1 MDHEKDFLLI
11 IDGSSLLSTQFY
23 GNLPRGVLFA
33 KTVEEKEKYFHKIMQ
48 NSKGVY
54 TNAVYGFFRTLLRIM
69 KEQKP
74 SHLVVTWDISRNTFR
89 RKLYPE
95 YKAQRSE
102 TMLPLKEQF
111 ELLYEVLEKPLL
123 NETTFQEAKRILKEK
138 FERLLDTPSS
148 YASKS
153 PVVSLEVKYFNRD
166 LISS

>member
-1 MDHEKDFLLI
+1 MDYEKDFLLI

-23 GNLPRGVLFA
+23 GNLPREILFA

-102 TMLPLKEQF
+102 TMLPLK
-111 ELLYEVLEKPLL
+111 
-123 NETTFQEAKRILKEK
+123 
-138 FERLLDTPSS
+138 
-148 YASKS
+148 
-153 PVVSLEVKYFNRD
+153 
-166 LISS
+166 